1 MKERF
6 SNTTLEHH
14 VRPCPY
20 PEEMFWDISVESIV
34 VVVVVVV
41 VVLHALAAA
50 AAAADVEL
58 LPAAAVVVEDEKLPV
73 DSNETESAR
82 YDLELEVYWIAH
94 LLQPMHYWNT

>member
-1 MKERF
+1 MKDERGF

-14 VRPCPY
+14 VRPYLY

-34 VVVVVVV
+34 VVVVVV
-41 VVLHALAAA
+41 LHALAAA
-50 AAAADVEL
+50 AADVEL
-58 LPAAAVVVEDEKLPV
+58 QPAAAVVVEDEKLPV